1 MISTRLRGVV
11 AALTIAACG
20 PPPPP
25 ARPVKRVPVVTA
37 GSMLTQARAAA
48 QKGDVETADKDYQ
61 AAEKQKP
68 DIETYQEHVDWLIK
82 VRRIDAAV
90 ATSKT
95 YYEAK
100 PADVKGYHV
109 YANALIAAGDF
120 TTALDVTQQAIG
132 LDANDA
138 TAHEQ
143 RGRALILD
151 KKFDDGLD
159 EIRKAVAI
167 SPNDAQLMVS
177 LGSALQRAGK
187 VDEAALQ
194 LREAIKLAPDDARAH
209 RLLGSVLR
217 DQLELDE
224 SQVELTKA
232 TKLDPNDARGWFE
245 LGLLQNKKGDGLG
258 AEESLA
264 QAVKLDP
271 DDATNWYAYGEQ
283 LRYNDKPEQAL
294 DAYKK
299 AMNMK
304 PPHPKASAKYGLTLA
319 LAKKYAEAETFLTD
333 AIRDDP
339 KNAYNYE
346 NLGVVYE
353 GEKKWKFAIDAYE
366 KFVDLVDKADGDLPK
381 VKVKIKELKAGHH

>member
-11 AALTIAACG
+11 VALTVAACG
-20 PPPPP
+20 PAAPPVH
-25 ARPVKRVPVVTA
+25 PVKKVPIVTS

-48 QKGDVETADKDYQ
+48 AKGDVETADKDYQ
-61 AAEKQKP
+61 AAEKATP
-68 DIETYQEHVDWLIK
+68 DDVTIVSEHVEWLIK

-90 ATSKT
+90 ATSKA

-100 PADVKGYHV
+100 PADAKGYAI
-109 YANALIAAGDF
+109 YADALIAAGDS
-120 TTALDVTQQAIG
+120 TNALDVTQQWIG
-132 LDANDA
+132 LDDSNAM
-138 TAHEQ
+138 AHEA
-143 RGRALILD
+143 RGRALILA
-151 KKFDDGLD
+151 KRFDEGLD
-159 EIRKAVAI
+159 EIRKAAQLK
-167 SPNDAQLMVS
+167 PDDAQIMIS

-194 LREAIKLAPDDARAH
+194 LREAIKRAPDDARAH
-209 RLLGSVLR
+209 LLLGSVLR

-232 TKLDPNDARGWFE
+232 TKLAPNDARAWFE

-271 DDATNWYAYGEQ
+271 DDSTNWYAYGEQ

-299 AMNMK
+299 AMTLK

-366 KFVDLVDKADGDLPK
+366 KFVELVDKADGDIPK
-381 VKVKIKELKAGHH
+381 VKAKIVELKKHH